1 MDQELQDLVTQ
12 ACQCPSGSLE
22 RQERLTLIVHH
33 ISKSGKL
40 WKDTAPCYRDV
51 LQKTWIYFCLNL
63 CEAGTGQAY
72 CPRKGGVINWI
83 NAYLKWELHAARLKV
98 QQQQICTKS
107 PRPFDSDEV
116 LDPVD
121 LLEAP
126 PDVPPI
132 LELTQQWAETDADGE
147 LRCIHIKGHPG
158 VTCQLLILRRLPPET
173 GWKELSEE
181 LGLGISALSS
191 FYQRQCL
198 PRLRKFGEEQGWL
211 PVK

>member
-22 RQERLTLIVHH
+22 RQERLTLIVHR
-33 ISKSGKL
+33 ITQSGKL
-40 WKDTAPCYRDV
+40 WKDTAPYYRDV
-51 LQKTWIYFCLNL
+51 LQKTWIYFCLNI
-63 CEAGTGQAY
+63 CEANTGRVY
-72 CPRKGGVINWI
+72 CSTEGSVITWLNG
-83 NAYLKWELHAARLKV
+83 YLKWELHAARLKV
-98 QQQQICTKS
+98 QQQQVRTAPVRS
-107 PRPFDSDEV
+107 FDSDEV

-121 LLEAP
+121 SLETP

-132 LELTQQWAETDADGE
+132 LELTQRWVETDATEE
-147 LRCIHIKGHPG
+147 LRKIHIQGYPQI
-158 VTCQLLILRRLPPET
+158 TCQLLILHRLPPET

-181 LGLGISALSS
+181 LGLGTSTLSS

-211 PVK
+211 SVK